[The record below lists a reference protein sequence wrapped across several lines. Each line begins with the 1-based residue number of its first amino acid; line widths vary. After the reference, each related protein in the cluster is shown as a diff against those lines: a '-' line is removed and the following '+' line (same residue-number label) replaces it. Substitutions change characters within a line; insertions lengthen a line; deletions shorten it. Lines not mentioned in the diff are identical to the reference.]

1 MTIEWLLHS
10 SGPLAIGINQGGL
23 FTRVLPES
31 QTPDIQFHVATLSAD
46 MAGGKVHH
54 FPGFTLS
61 VCQLRPESTGCIT
74 LASGDPFVAP
84 TINANY
90 LATEA
95 DRRCTTT
102 AIAFAR
108 QLAATAPLSEYVA
121 EEILPDP
128 KRAGEADLLAF
139 ARKHGATIFHPVGTC
154 RMGSDSDAVVDP
166 RLRVRGIEALWI
178 ADCSIMP
185 RLISGNT
192 NVPAMMIGEKA
203 ADMICADSPK

>member
-1 MTIEWLLHS
+1 LVAVRRELVVACPFLACPVEVGVS
-10 SGPLAIGINQGGL
+10 RNPAPLCCGDKGL
-23 FTRVLPES
+23 
-31 QTPDIQFHVATLSAD
+31 DH
-46 MAGGKVHH
+46 
-54 FPGFTLS
+54 
-61 VCQLRPESTGCIT
+61 
-74 LASGDPFVAP
+74 
-84 TINANY
+84 
-90 LATEA
+90 
-95 DRRCTTT
+95 
-102 AIAFAR
+102 AR

-166 RLRVRGIEALWI
+166 RLRVRGVEALWI

>member
-1 MTIEWLLHS
+1 MVVAQQRTIGDRYQPRWPVHARIAGIANTRHPIPCRDS
-10 SGPLAIGINQGGL
+10 FGRYRRRKGAPL
-23 FTRVLPES
+23 
-31 QTPDIQFHVATLSAD
+31 
-46 MAGGKVHH
+46 
-54 FPGFTLS
+54 
-61 VCQLRPESTGCIT
+61 
-74 LASGDPFVAP
+74 P

-121 EEILPDP
+121 EEILPGP
-128 KRAGEADLLAF
+128 KCAGEADLLAF
-139 ARKHGATIFHPVGTC
+139 ARTHGATIFHPVGTC

-166 RLRVRGIEALWI
+166 RLRVRGVEALWI